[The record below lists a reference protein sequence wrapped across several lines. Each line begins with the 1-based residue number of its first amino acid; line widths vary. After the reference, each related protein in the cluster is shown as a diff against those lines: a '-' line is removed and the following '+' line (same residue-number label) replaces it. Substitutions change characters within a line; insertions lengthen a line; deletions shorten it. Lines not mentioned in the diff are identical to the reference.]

1 MPSAGIDLTAL
12 VRITGKS
19 HGGHGTGFIIR
30 HADDGT
36 YILTCRHVVDEVTS
50 QEDRARVVLIDEKY
64 DAEPIFYPPDN
75 GGPDLA
81 VLRCTAPELREHRPL
96 QLGQPTL
103 KMDTYILSSQRLTQ
117 DPEEGPD
124 LNPYTLE
131 SPLPPKFKL
140 RNHRDHRIIHGHSGS
155 PVIDYNTHF
164 VIGVVTEVTQFS
176 TAVTDERDAVITAT
190 SVEQL
195 AQYWPDMPADLIA
208 KTELALPVDLAPE
221 LLEWVKQIG
230 RLTVRLLI
238 AVSAPARYADV
249 NNERSLVLDT
259 INRTLLASGQRTYFD
274 VEVSEWIAPQSMRRV
289 LSTTQSVD
297 EALPCPSFD
306 TFDAVILIV
315 WHNLGPQSDE
325 FSLEALERTTRE
337 TARQHPQHRP
347 LRLIYR
353 RQDPVYTYKNDPL
366 HATKD
371 QRADQVQT
379 FFHDLDEHD
388 VSYTAYASD
397 QFADRFLADYQRLL
411 ANVID
416 VELRRPGR
424 PVPPAAGTLPP
435 PITNPYRGLASYR
448 LEDAALFY
456 GRAKEVNRLR
466 NMLAVDT
473 HGFVAVV
480 GASGSGKSSL
490 VRAGLLHRLTLNA
503 IPGSASWPVLE
514 ISLSQTDEYSGE
526 AQAPLKTTALN
537 LFRNT
542 PARHSY
548 KTAGE
553 LERDLKHA
561 SGLATVIDLVLSG
574 QPPEAR
580 LVLFIDQFEE
590 LFTLIADND
599 QRRAFTR
606 FLREVMQPRR
616 VNVIITL
623 RADFYQNCLETDL
636 AALLQ
641 DGLFSLTLPDS
652 QALLAMI
659 VRPAAFSG
667 LRFEDNTLPV
677 EILRAAGGTAG
688 ALPLLSYAL
697 QQLAERASTDH
708 VLTRRAYEELGGV
721 EGVIQRKADEALR
734 DLPPAVSSPA
744 TLNNLFR
751 RLVNVDENGTLT
763 KKPTVFDP
771 HDPTWT
777 PEAMQLQQALVNQR
791 LLLTDR
797 RGTQSII
804 EIAHEA
810 LLHNWSALTTW
821 IAHTRGALP
830 LDTPCR
836 KHCERMAG
844 RAAEPLR
851 CRGSTQDRS

>member
-1 MPSAGIDLTAL
+1 M
-12 VRITGKS
+12 
-19 HGGHGTGFIIR
+19 
-30 HADDGT
+30 
-36 YILTCRHVVDEVTS
+36 
-50 QEDRARVVLIDEKY
+50 
-64 DAEPIFYPPDN
+64 
-75 GGPDLA
+75 
-81 VLRCTAPELREHRPL
+81 
-96 QLGQPTL
+96 
-103 KMDTYILSSQRLTQ
+103 
-117 DPEEGPD
+117 
-124 LNPYTLE
+124 
-131 SPLPPKFKL
+131 
-140 RNHRDHRIIHGHSGS
+140 
-155 PVIDYNTHF
+155 
-164 VIGVVTEVTQFS
+164 
-176 TAVTDERDAVITAT
+176 
-190 SVEQL
+190 
-195 AQYWPDMPADLIA
+195 
-208 KTELALPVDLAPE
+208 
-221 LLEWVKQIG
+221 
-230 RLTVRLLI
+230 
-238 AVSAPARYADV
+238 
-249 NNERSLVLDT
+249 
-259 INRTLLASGQRTYFD
+259 
-274 VEVSEWIAPQSMRRV
+274 
-289 LSTTQSVD
+289 
-297 EALPCPSFD
+297 
-306 TFDAVILIV
+306 
-315 WHNLGPQSDE
+315 
-325 FSLEALERTTRE
+325 
-337 TARQHPQHRP
+337 
-347 LRLIYR
+347 
-353 RQDPVYTYKNDPL
+353 
-366 HATKD
+366 
-371 QRADQVQT
+371 
-379 FFHDLDEHD
+379 
-388 VSYTAYASD
+388 
-397 QFADRFLADYQRLL
+397 
-411 ANVID
+411 
-416 VELRRPGR
+416 
-424 PVPPAAGTLPP
+424 
-435 PITNPYRGLASYR
+435 
-448 LEDAALFY
+448 
-456 GRAKEVNRLR
+456 
-466 NMLAVDT
+466 
-473 HGFVAVV
+473 
-480 GASGSGKSSL
+480 
-490 VRAGLLHRLTLNA
+490 
-503 IPGSASWPVLE
+503 LE

-542 PARHSY
+542 PARNSY

-851 CRGSTQDRS
+851 CRGSTQERLAEVDAALQLLGQSPSALSPDAQAFIRPEFDRLVAELEMQIKHERRAEIGERLAQLGDRRPGVGLRNELPDIVWCPVPGGHVTLSDGATTVLGTVEVQPFYIAQYPVTLQQFTVFTQKFTVFTQSRIYFNKEWWTGLAIDPDHHPPYAQTPEIPNHPAQYVSWYQAMAFCNWLSQQLKYPVRLPTEWEWVQAATGGHADYLYPWGPTWDPDKANHKEGLYRLMSVGMYPQGKSSVGAFDMSGNMQQFPVSYHT